1 MELNKDCVRDVL
13 LSCEELLKMDE
24 EGYMNS
30 LSHEELEQ
38 VLPNYKTEDIIYTVV
53 KLKEA
58 GFLDVKVTRASGN
71 ILVDVR
77 IYDITFTGHEFLNDI
92 RDDNNWKK
100 VKEIAKSV
108 GAFSINMIAQ
118 IAVGVIQTNIS
129 ALK

>member
-24 EGYMNS
+24 DGYMNS

-38 VLPNYKTEDIIYTVV
+38 VLPNYKTEGIIYTVV

-77 IYDITFTGHEFLNDI
+77 VYDITFNGHEFLNDI
-92 RDDNNWKK
+92 RDDDNWKK
-100 VKEIAKSV
+100 VKDISKSV

-118 IAVGVIQTNIS
+118 IAIGVIQANIS
-129 ALK
+129 ALM

>member
-77 IYDITFTGHEFLNDI
+77 INDITFTGYEFLNDI

-129 ALK
+129 ALM

>member
-13 LSCEELLKMDE
+13 LSCEELLKIDE
-24 EGYMNS
+24 DGYMNS
-30 LSHEELEQ
+30 LSHEELGQ
-38 VLPNYKTEDIIYTVV
+38 ALPNYKTEDIIYTVV

-58 GFLDVKVTRASGN
+58 GFLDVKVTKAFGN

-77 IYDITFTGHEFLNDI
+77 IYDITFNGHEFLNDI
-92 RDDNNWKK
+92 RDDKNWKK

>member
-13 LSCEELLKMDE
+13 LSCEELLKIDE
-24 EGYMNS
+24 DGYMNS
-30 LSHEELEQ
+30 LSHEELGQ

-58 GFLDVKVTRASGN
+58 GFLDVKVTKAFGN

-77 IYDITFTGHEFLNDI
+77 IYDITFNGHEFLNDI
-92 RDDNNWKK
+92 RDDKNWKK
-100 VKEIAKSV
+100 VKDIAKAV

>member
-38 VLPNYKTEDIIYTVV
+38 VLLNYKTEDIIYTVV

>member
-38 VLPNYKTEDIIYTVV
+38 MLPNYKTEDIIYTVV

-77 IYDITFTGHEFLNDI
+77 INDITFTGHEFLNDI

-129 ALK
+129 ALM

>member
-24 EGYMNS
+24 DGYMNS

-77 IYDITFTGHEFLNDI
+77 VYDITFNGHEFLNDI
-92 RDDNNWKK
+92 RDDDNWKK
-100 VKEIAKSV
+100 VKDISKSV

-118 IAVGVIQTNIS
+118 IAIGVIQTNIS
-129 ALK
+129 ALM

>member
-30 LSHEELEQ
+30 LSYEELEQ
-38 VLPNYKTEDIIYTVV
+38 VLPNYKTEYIIYTVV

-71 ILVDVR
+71 ILVDLR
-77 IYDITFTGHEFLNDI
+77 IYDITFNGHEFLNNI
-92 RDDNNWKK
+92 RDDDNWKK
-100 VKEIAKSV
+100 VKDIAKSV

>member
-1 MELNKDCVRDVL
+1 MELNNDCVRDVL

-77 IYDITFTGHEFLNDI
+77 INDITFTGHEFLNDI
-92 RDDNNWKK
+92 RDDDNWKK
-100 VKEIAKSV
+100 VKDIAKSV

>member
-13 LSCEELLKMDE
+13 LSCEELLKIDE
-24 EGYMNS
+24 DGYMNS
-30 LSHEELEQ
+30 LSHEELGQ
-38 VLPNYKTEDIIYTVV
+38 ALPNYKTEDIIYTVV

-58 GFLDVKVTRASGN
+58 GFLDVKVTKAFGN

-77 IYDITFTGHEFLNDI
+77 VYDITFNGHEFLNDI
-92 RDDNNWKK
+92 RDDKNWKK
-100 VKEIAKSV
+100 VKDIAKAV

>member
-24 EGYMNS
+24 DGYMNS

-77 IYDITFTGHEFLNDI
+77 VYDITFNGHEFLNDI
-92 RDDNNWKK
+92 RDDDNWKK
-100 VKEIAKSV
+100 VKDISKSV

-118 IAVGVIQTNIS
+118 IAIGVIQANIS
-129 ALK
+129 ALM

>member
-77 IYDITFTGHEFLNDI
+77 INDITFTGHEFLNDI
-92 RDDNNWKK
+92 RDDDNWKK
-100 VKEIAKSV
+100 VKDIAKSV

>member
-38 VLPNYKTEDIIYTVV
+38 VLPNYKTEDIIYTEV

-77 IYDITFTGHEFLNDI
+77 INDITFTGHEFLNDI

-129 ALK
+129 AFM

>member
-24 EGYMNS
+24 DGYMNS

-77 IYDITFTGHEFLNDI
+77 VYDITFNGHEFLNDI
-92 RDDNNWKK
+92 RDDDNWKK
-100 VKEIAKSV
+100 VKDISKAV

-118 IAVGVIQTNIS
+118 IAIGVIQANIS
-129 ALK
+129 ALM

>member
-13 LSCEELLKMDE
+13 LSCEELLKIDE
-24 EGYMNS
+24 DGYMNS
-30 LSHEELEQ
+30 LSHEELGQ
-38 VLPNYKTEDIIYTVV
+38 ALPNYKTEDIIYTVV

-58 GFLDVKVTRASGN
+58 GFLDVKVTKAFGN

-77 IYDITFTGHEFLNDI
+77 IYDITFNGHEFLNDI
-92 RDDNNWKK
+92 RDDKNWKK
-100 VKEIAKSV
+100 VKDIAKAV

>member
-13 LSCEELLKMDE
+13 LSCEELLKIDE
-24 EGYMNS
+24 DGYMNS
-30 LSHEELEQ
+30 LSHEELGQ
-38 VLPNYKTEDIIYTVV
+38 ALPNYKTEEIIYTVV

-58 GFLDVKVTRASGN
+58 GFLDVKVTKAFGN

-77 IYDITFTGHEFLNDI
+77 IYDITFNGHEFLNDI
-92 RDDNNWKK
+92 RDDKNWKK
-100 VKEIAKSV
+100 VKDIAKAV

>member
-77 IYDITFTGHEFLNDI
+77 INDITFTGHEFLNDI
-92 RDDNNWKK
+92 RDNDNWKK
-100 VKEIAKSV
+100 VKDIAKSV

>member
-77 IYDITFTGHEFLNDI
+77 INDITFTGHEFLNDI

-108 GAFSINMIAQ
+108 GAYSINMIAQ

-129 ALK
+129 ALM

>member
-13 LSCEELLKMDE
+13 LSCEELLKIDE

-77 IYDITFTGHEFLNDI
+77 INDITFTGHEFLNDI

-129 ALK
+129 ALM

>member
-53 KLKEA
+53 KLQEA

-77 IYDITFTGHEFLNDI
+77 INDITFTGHEFMNDI
-92 RDDNNWKK
+92 RDDDNWKK

-129 ALK
+129 ALM

>member
-13 LSCEELLKMDE
+13 LSCEEMLKMDE

-77 IYDITFTGHEFLNDI
+77 INDITFTGHEFLNDI

>member
-24 EGYMNS
+24 EGYMIS

-77 IYDITFTGHEFLNDI
+77 INDITFTGHEFLNDI

-100 VKEIAKSV
+100 VKAIAKSV

-129 ALK
+129 ALM

>member
-1 MELNKDCVRDVL
+1 
-13 LSCEELLKMDE
+13 MDE

-77 IYDITFTGHEFLNDI
+77 INDITFTGHEFLNDI

-129 ALK
+129 ALM

>member
-13 LSCEELLKMDE
+13 LGCEEMLKMDE

-77 IYDITFTGHEFLNDI
+77 INDITFTGHEFLNDI
-92 RDDNNWKK
+92 RDDNNWKQ

-129 ALK
+129 ALM

>member
-13 LSCEELLKMDE
+13 LSCEELLKIDE
-24 EGYMNS
+24 DGYMNS
-30 LSHEELEQ
+30 LSHEELGQ

-77 IYDITFTGHEFLNDI
+77 INDITFTGHEFLNDI

-129 ALK
+129 ALM

>member
-77 IYDITFTGHEFLNDI
+77 INDITFTGHEFLNDI

-129 ALK
+129 AFM

>member
-77 IYDITFTGHEFLNDI
+77 INDITFTGHEFLNNI

-100 VKEIAKSV
+100 VKAIAKSV

-129 ALK
+129 ALM

>member
-1 MELNKDCVRDVL
+1 MELNKECVRDVL

-77 IYDITFTGHEFLNDI
+77 INDITFTGHEFLNDI

-129 ALK
+129 ALM

>member
-77 IYDITFTGHEFLNDI
+77 INDITFTGHEFLNDI

-100 VKEIAKSV
+100 VKAIAKSV

-129 ALK
+129 ALM

>member
-13 LSCEELLKMDE
+13 LSCEELLKIDE
-24 EGYMNS
+24 DGYMNS
-30 LSHEELEQ
+30 LSHEELGQ

-77 IYDITFTGHEFLNDI
+77 INDITFTGHEFLNDI

-129 ALK
+129 AFM

>member
-77 IYDITFTGHEFLNDI
+77 IYDITFIGHEFLNDI

>member
-71 ILVDVR
+71 ILVDLR

>member
-30 LSHEELEQ
+30 LSHEKLGQ
-38 VLPNYKTEDIIYTVV
+38 ALPNYKTEDIIYTVV

-58 GFLDVKVTRASGN
+58 GFLDVKVTKASGN

-77 IYDITFTGHEFLNDI
+77 IYDITFYGHEFLNNI
-92 RDDNNWKK
+92 RDDDNWKK
-100 VKEIAKSV
+100 VKDIAKLV

-118 IAVGVIQTNIS
+118 IAVGVIQSNIS

>member
-13 LSCEELLKMDE
+13 LSCEELLKIDE
-24 EGYMNS
+24 DGYMNS
-30 LSHEELEQ
+30 LSHEELGQ
-38 VLPNYKTEDIIYTVV
+38 ALPSYKTEDIIYTVV

-58 GFLDVKVTRASGN
+58 GFLDVKITRAGN
-71 ILVDVR
+71 ILADVR
-77 IYDITFTGHEFLNDI
+77 IYDITFNGHEFLNDI
-92 RDDNNWKK
+92 RDDKNWKK
-100 VKEIAKSV
+100 VKDIAKAV

>member
-77 IYDITFTGHEFLNDI
+77 IYDITFTGYEFLNDI

>member
-118 IAVGVIQTNIS
+118 IAAGVIQTNIS

>member
-77 IYDITFTGHEFLNDI
+77 INDITFTGHEFLNDI

-129 ALK
+129 ALM